1 MLAFG
6 AWVILWSGQGRVSDD
21 VSHNLGQLVHLVH
34 DLVHVD
40 AATVGQL
47 KENKVK
53 MLTSPV
59 LGQSC
64 GETYKI
70 EQLILEWLNLSAK
83 HAWKQKH
90 FDETRLL
97 RTGMR
102 WLRWKSGSFSPGGP
116 RFEPCMVPMRSR
128 SNICYPPAS
137 FPCIVLI
144 QLLLYKRN

>member
-1 MLAFG
+1 MLAFWAG
-6 AWVILWSGQGRVSDD
+6 VILRPGQGGVSDD

-70 EQLILEWLNLSAK
+70 EQLILE
-83 HAWKQKH
+83 
-90 FDETRLL
+90 
-97 RTGMR
+97 
-102 WLRWKSGSFSPGGP
+102 
-116 RFEPCMVPMRSR
+116 C
-128 SNICYPPAS
+128 
-137 FPCIVLI
+137 
-144 QLLLYKRN
+144 